1 MERNDIDESNN
12 KINRVKNKQK
22 RAIGLNNYQGG
33 FMNILMISLDF
44 PPTVGGI
51 AAHVFELA
59 KAIGNQGHRVS
70 VITRK
75 LSSQKSDR
83 YEIENIQVYR
93 LQLKW
98 IAPLYGRQ
106 LNRYIH
112 KLLPE
117 INPDIIHLHGMAP
130 LEGYQVKNI
139 PMVYTNHTSGYLKRI
154 RKGGW
159 RRMALLKRSFK
170 KPDLFL
176 APSKELLEI
185 PFPISATKCFISNG
199 VDDQKYRY
207 SSNDRTRIRKQLEL
221 NDSDIVGIL
230 TRRLVKKNGVKYLAE
245 ATRHIKSPNLKLLII
260 GDGPE
265 RDSIENL
272 LNQNFKN
279 RFFMLGS
286 KSHDDIIPYYSSA
299 DFSILP
305 SLMEATS
312 ISGLEAMSVGLP
324 LVGTRVGG
332 IPELI
337 VDGENGYL
345 CYPADSKD
353 LAGKIDQLISG
364 DLRSLGEASKKR
376 VKNQF
381 AWSHIAQQ
389 TIMSYKKII

>member
-1 MERNDIDESNN
+1 
-12 KINRVKNKQK
+12 
-22 RAIGLNNYQGG
+22 
-33 FMNILMISLDF
+33 MNILMVSLDF

-51 AAHVFELA
+51 SAHVFELA
-59 KAIGNQGHRVS
+59 KAMCNHGHSVS

-75 LSSQKSDR
+75 LPSQKADKS
-83 YEIENIQVYR
+83 EIENIKIYR

-98 IAPLYGRQ
+98 VAPLYGWQ

-112 KLLPE
+112 SLLPE
-117 INPDIIHLHGMAP
+117 IQPAIIHLHGMAP
-130 LEGYQVKNI
+130 LEGYHVKEI

-154 RKGGW
+154 RKGGL

-185 PFPISATKCFISNG
+185 PFPIRAPKCFISNG
-199 VDDQKYRY
+199 VDDQKYKY
-207 SSNDRTRIRKQLEL
+207 VDDDRNKIRKQLGIM
-221 NDSDIVGIL
+221 DDDIVGIL
-230 TRRLVKKNGVKYLAE
+230 TRRLVEKNGVIHLAE
-245 ATRHIKSPNLKLLII
+245 ATKHITNPKLKLLFI

-272 LNQNFKN
+272 LEQKFKN

-286 KSHDDIIPYYSSA
+286 KSHDQIIPYYSAA

-337 VDGENGYL
+337 KIGENGYL
-345 CYPADSKD
+345 CNPADSKD
-353 LAGKIDQLISG
+353 LAQKIDQLISEN
-364 DLRSLGEASKKR
+364 LRSLGKVSQNM

-381 AWSHIAQQ
+381 AWSNIAQQ
-389 TIMSYKKII
+389 TINSYKKII